1 MHPWTPAAAAT
12 TPSRH
17 RDMSQ
22 ALGDIT
28 NYTDRLSANSARKSP
43 AAAAAAA
50 AAAADA
56 SNVNN
61 SVDSVS
67 SDF

>member
-43 AAAAAAA
+43 AAAAAA
-50 AAAADA
+50 DA

>member
-1 MHPWTPAAAAT
+1 MHSWTPAAAAT
-12 TPSRH
+12 TPCRH

-28 NYTDRLSANSARKSP
+28 NYTDRLAANSARKCP
-43 AAAAAAA
+43 A

-56 SNVNN
+56 SDLNN

-67 SDF
+67 SADF